1 MGTVTLVFVV
11 VTRVI
16 TCSFMEL
23 GCFVSYTQAANHF
36 RKCGKTSLW
45 MVWSGNCD
53 PGHHEVFKS
62 LLFFLYSPYSPA
74 NKHIYIYMYIDMENQ
89 WFLQENYLH
98 FWWVFRIDLW
108 NYWRGDIFGWK
119 DDSGTHSRIYFLK
132 MFFTRCSCS
141 PVLYAVFPP
150 GPSIQGA
157 GSKSS
162 CCVH

>member
-11 VTRVI
+11 VTGVI

-62 LLFFLYSPYSPA
+62 LSFFLYSSYSPV
-74 NKHIYIYMYIDMENQ
+74 NKHLFIYIYIDRYGKPVVSPGKLSTFLVGFPDRFVKLLEGWYFWVGG
-89 WFLQENYLH
+89 WFWNTFQ
-98 FWWVFRIDLW
+98 DLILKHVL
-108 NYWRGDIFGWK
+108 YPLFMFTRVLRSFSARAI
-119 DDSGTHSRIYFLK
+119 HSRSWI
-132 MFFTRCSCS
+132 
-141 PVLYAVFPP
+141 
-150 GPSIQGA
+150 
-157 GSKSS
+157 
-162 CCVH
+162 